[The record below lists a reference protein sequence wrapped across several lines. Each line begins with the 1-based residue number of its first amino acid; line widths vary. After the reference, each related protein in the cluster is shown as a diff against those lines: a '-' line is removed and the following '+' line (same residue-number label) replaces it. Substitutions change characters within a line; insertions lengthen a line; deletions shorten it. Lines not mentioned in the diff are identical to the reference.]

1 MYPKCDYIIS
11 AKAVKVKTFTAD
23 LFIAHYVTKTAA
35 PRNVYYQKL
44 IDNNYRKSYISNL
57 FKSSGAY
64 INSQLNELN
73 CIIVDEAHRLV
84 AKSGFKSNLGENQIK
99 EIINAAKVL
108 VFFINEAQIVTAK
121 DIGRISE
128 IKKWANFYGSAVFHD
143 ESTVLHSQF
152 RCNGSDSYIRFLEYI
167 LGMNCK
173 SRSSGKIEY
182 DFKLFDNPVEMKKA
196 FYEKNNK
203 SRMLAGYCYDWITKD
218 EHNRNSD
225 RYDIILP
232 NGFCAK

>member
-1 MYPKCDYIIS
+1 M
-11 AKAVKVKTFTAD
+11 
-23 LFIAHYVTKTAA
+23 
-35 PRNVYYQKL
+35 
-44 IDNNYRKSYISNL
+44 
-57 FKSSGAY
+57 
-64 INSQLNELN
+64 
-73 CIIVDEAHRLV
+73 

-108 VFFINEAQIVTAK
+108 VFFIDEAQIVTAK

-196 FYEKNNK
+196 FYEKNK
-203 SRMLAGYCYDWITKD
+203 
-218 EHNRNSD
+218 
-225 RYDIILP
+225 
-232 NGFCAK
+232 

>member
-1 MYPKCDYIIS
+1 MYPKRNYIVS
-11 AKAVKVKTFTAD
+11 AKAVKVNTFTAN
-23 LFIAHYVTKTAA
+23 LFIAHYVTKNAA

-64 INSQLNELN
+64 INSQLNELD
-73 CIIVDEAHRLV
+73 CIIVDEAYRLV
-84 AKSGFKSNLGENQIK
+84 AKSGFKSNLGKNQIK
-99 EIINAAKVL
+99 GIINAAKVS
-108 VFFINEAQIVTAK
+108 VFFIDEAQIVAAK

-128 IKKWANFYGSAVFHD
+128 IKKWANFYGSAIFHD

-173 SRSSGKIEY
+173 SRSSEEIEY

-196 FYEKNNK
+196 LYEKNKINQ
-203 SRMLAGYCYDWITKD
+203 GC
-218 EHNRNSD
+218 
-225 RYDIILP
+225 
-232 NGFCAK
+232 